1 MRHFDRILKQYAE
14 SGLRSAAEWVSL
26 GREVSGTQVGMNVTT
41 DRAGTVALFTRNQTQ
56 VKPKSQRATPAIA
69 ATASATP

>member
-14 SGLRSAAEWVSL
+14 SGLRSSAEWVSL

-56 VKPKSQRATPAIA
+56 VKPKSQRAMPAIA

>member
-14 SGLRSAAEWVSL
+14 SGLRSASEWVSL

-56 VKPKSQRATPAIA
+56 VKPQSRRATPAIA
-69 ATASATP
+69 AIASATP